1 MPPVDLHA
9 EMWRAQRFARA
20 LPPPVIL
27 GFAEQGFTRRIQW
40 GFARVSFYGFNRYL
54 YEPALDGDVMA
65 FIVPVVEGGDTI
77 DLCAIDPD
85 SQHVGTRMGFGRGL
99 GLQAVE
105 KARFGGELKL
115 MGRPLDWLRDPV
127 GSCYLFDL
135 ATVPIALDGVA
146 VIACASLE
154 LSDRV
159 AALLPPSQRNRAQVA

>member
-1 MPPVDLHA
+1 MVDIHA
-9 EMWRAQRFARA
+9 ELWRAVRFARA

-27 GFAEQGFTRRIQW
+27 GFAKQGFTRRIQW
-40 GFARVSFYGFNRYL
+40 GFARVEFYGFERQL
-54 YEPALDGDVMA
+54 YEPAPDGRVMA

-77 DLCAIDPD
+77 DLCAIDPA
-85 SQHVGTRMGFGRGL
+85 SQHVGTRLGVGRGL

-105 KARFGGELKL
+105 KARFGAELKL

-127 GSCYLFDL
+127 DSCYLFDL
-135 ATVPIALDGVA
+135 ATLPVALDGVR

-159 AALLPPSQRNRAQVA
+159 AALLPPSQRNRAQVI